1 MGASLMFSIIDINA
15 FLCAYAPM
23 RTTIDL
29 PDELFRE
36 AKTRAV
42 QQGTTL
48 KNLMTHYIRSGLGA
62 PGACPPPTRRSP
74 PPVAIHRN
82 PGEARSPA
90 LTNRQLSAILEEED
104 IRASRKAE
112 SQSRIRK

>member
-1 MGASLMFSIIDINA
+1 
-15 FLCAYAPM
+15 M

-48 KNLMTHYIRSGLGA
+48 KNLMVQFVRSGLGA
-62 PGACPPPTRRSP
+62 RAADRGASPARRTP
-74 PPVAIHRN
+74 PPVAIRRIPDRRASH
-82 PGEARSPA
+82 A
-90 LTNRQLSAILEEED
+90 LTNGELHALLEDEEVLAARGD
-104 IRASRKAE
+104 GAPVLGHRP
-112 SQSRIRK
+112 